1 MTAIE
6 KLLDKWKAEQKLLI
20 DAAAEAGGLPPEKIL
35 SKIANL
41 EVAIGA
47 LEAAIAEE
55 R

>member
-1 MTAIE
+1 MNAMQ
-6 KLLDKWKAEQKLLI
+6 KLLEKWKSEQKLLI
-20 DAAAEAGGLPPEKIL
+20 DAVAEADGLPPEKTL